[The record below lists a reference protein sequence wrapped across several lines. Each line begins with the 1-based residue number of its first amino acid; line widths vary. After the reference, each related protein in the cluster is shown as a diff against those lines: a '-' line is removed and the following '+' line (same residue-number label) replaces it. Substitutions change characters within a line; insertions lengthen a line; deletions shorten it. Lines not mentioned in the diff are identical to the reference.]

1 MSKSMVSVAAL
12 SAFSAPLAFSMS
24 GAVAD
29 TTSSPWELLAN
40 IEIEEIVTETSY
52 EVRKIYPAA
61 IENGV
66 EQFDI
71 SGYVVPLYGETDF
84 KEFILISDMGFCPFC
99 GDPDHGTS
107 LQVSMNEA
115 LPSFVEGQRITL
127 RGALE
132 PVTDSETW
140 QTTILTGAQLL

>member
-12 SAFSAPLAFSMS
+12 SALSAPMAFSIS
-24 GAVAD
+24 GAAAD
-29 TTSSPWELLAN
+29 NVPSPWKLLAD

-61 IENGV
+61 IENGI

-71 SGYVVPLYGETDF
+71 SGYVVPLYSETDL

-107 LQVSMNEA
+107 LQVSMTEA
-115 LPSFVEGQRITL
+115 LPNFVEGQRITL

>member
-1 MSKSMVSVAAL
+1 MSKSSVTLAAL
-12 SAFSAPLAFSMS
+12 SAPLAMTS
-24 GAVAD
+24 GVAWAEE
-29 TTSSPWELLAN
+29 TSPWDLLAD
-40 IEIEEIVTETSY
+40 IQIEEIVTETSY
-52 EVRKIYPAA
+52 EVSKIYPSV

-71 SGYVVPLYGETDF
+71 SGYVVPLYSETDL

-107 LQVSMNEA
+107 LQVSMENP
-115 LPSFVEGQRITL
+115 LPGFVEGQRITV

-140 QTTILTGAQLL
+140 QTTILKNAQIL

>member
-1 MSKSMVSVAAL
+1 MVSIAAI
-12 SAFSAPLAFSMS
+12 SAFSAPLAFSFN
-24 GAVAD
+24 GAAAEGA
-29 TTSSPWELLAN
+29 SSPWDLLAG

-71 SGYVVPLYGETDF
+71 SGYVVPLYSDTDF

-107 LQVSMNEA
+107 LQVSMTEA

-140 QTTILTGAQLL
+140 QTTILKDAQLL